1 MRFVCDLVVERLL
14 PYNRLDS
21 RRTMNSVAADDGIV
35 DEDEIDY
42 ILRLFRLFLL
52 VLLYYNDLLL
62 EHILPVDTEPHS
74 SVGVVDMAVV
84 VVVVDI
90 DHRNLQPYFY

>member
-1 MRFVCDLVVERLL
+1 
-14 PYNRLDS
+14 
-21 RRTMNSVAADDGIV
+21 MNSVAADDGIV